1 MSKSDQSAEANVL
14 TLVRCGGRCFVLKRV
29 GRKVSVRPVAQ
40 RRRSVVIGSGTVV
53 PFPTGG
59 R

>member
-1 MSKSDQSAEANVL
+1 MSKRDQSAEANVL
-14 TLVRCGGRCFVLKRV
+14 TLVRSGGKCFVLKRV
-29 GRKVSVRPVAQ
+29 GQKVQVRPVVQ
-40 RRRSVVIGSGTVV
+40 RFRSAVVGGGTVV

>member
-14 TLVRCGGRCFVLKRV
+14 TLVRCGGKCFVLKRV
-29 GRKVSVRPVAQ
+29 GRKVSVRPAPQ
-40 RRRSVVIGSGTVV
+40 RRRSAVISRGNVV
-53 PFPTGG
+53 PFPIGG

>member
-1 MSKSDQSAEANVL
+1 MSKRDQSVETNVL
-14 TLVRCGGRCFVLKRV
+14 TLVRSGGRCFVLKRV
-29 GRKVSVRPVAQ
+29 GRKVQVKPVAQ
-40 RRRSVVIGSGTVV
+40 RRRSAVIGSGTVV